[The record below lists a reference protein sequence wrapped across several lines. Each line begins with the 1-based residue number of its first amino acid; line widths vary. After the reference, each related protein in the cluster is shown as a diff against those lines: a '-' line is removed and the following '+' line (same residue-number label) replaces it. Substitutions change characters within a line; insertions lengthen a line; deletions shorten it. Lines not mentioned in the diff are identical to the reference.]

1 VSPQMDSSH
10 QDSRSGKDDS
20 VRALAFQ
27 PLHTAWSVLSS
38 PWTLCLSV
46 TLLAVLIVTAA
57 MVPQGIAGRGLLD
70 VFSFSQGRV
79 LDSFGVNTVW
89 TGWATLILSLLAVI
103 SFVGLV
109 MRAMPRIADATDQ
122 DTLKGP
128 LVSCEEGVVSAEPSV
143 VVDHLRA
150 MGLKF
155 KLEQDSSQGVLHLRR
170 RGMVWQG
177 AVLLCLSVVLCLV
190 SLFMNSGAALRAEVD
205 HIPSRPDVEGTTRVL
220 EDGRWVEQKTD
231 FNLRCIEADPADLT
245 RSRTCVF
252 QSQGDTFRFPLM
264 AEEVVRAGEFRI
276 RFERES
282 PVPTLATTDKGG
294 NLTGNVPIRLLLR
307 DDAPKLIT
315 GASGQ
320 WLRLEDGREL
330 KLVSSPEGPLVVV
343 REKDKGPVVL
353 APVAS
358 FPSQSS
364 PIYKGLSAV
373 PDWRLT
379 TSVTSEPGRLLR
391 YAAWLVMVFGLFVI
405 LLFGHLD
412 IVVSPGVG
420 SASFVSIRSLNRPN
434 RPHAVYAALVKRVTS

>member
-10 QDSRSGKDDS
+10 QDSQSGKDDS

-38 PWTLCLSV
+38 PWTLGLSV
-46 TLLAVLIVTAA
+46 TLLSVLIVAAA
-57 MVPQGIAGRGLLD
+57 MVPQGFAGRGLLD
-70 VFSFSQGRV
+70 MFSFSQGRV
-79 LDSFGVNTVW
+79 LDSLGVNTVW
-89 TGWATLILSLLAVI
+89 TGWATLILSLLAGI
-103 SFVGLV
+103 SFVGLIL
-109 MRAMPRIADATDQ
+109 RALPKVVGATDQ
-122 DTLKGP
+122 DTLQGP
-128 LVSCEEGVVSAEPSV
+128 LVSCEEGIVAAEPNDV
-143 VVDHLRA
+143 AEHLRA

-155 KLEQDSSQGVLHLRR
+155 KIEQATSDGVLHLRR

-177 AVLLCLSVVLCLV
+177 TVLVCLSVILCLV
-190 SLFMNSGAALRAEVD
+190 SLFMNSGGSLHSEVD

-231 FNLRCIEADPADLT
+231 FNLRCIAADPVDLT

-264 AEEVVRAGEFRI
+264 AEEVVRAGDFRI

-294 NLTGNVPIRLLLR
+294 NLTGNIPIRLLLGE
-307 DDAPKLIT
+307 DTPKMIT

-343 REKDKGPVVL
+343 REKEKAPVVL
-353 APVAS
+353 APIAS
-358 FPSQSS
+358 FPSQAS
-364 PIYKGLSAV
+364 PVYKGLSAV

-391 YAAWLVMVFGLFVI
+391 YAAWLVMAFGLFII

-412 IVVSPGVG
+412 ITVRSGVG
-420 SASFVSIRSLNRPN
+420 SASVVSIRSFNRPN
-434 RPHAVYAALVKRVTS
+434 QPHTVYAALAKRVTS